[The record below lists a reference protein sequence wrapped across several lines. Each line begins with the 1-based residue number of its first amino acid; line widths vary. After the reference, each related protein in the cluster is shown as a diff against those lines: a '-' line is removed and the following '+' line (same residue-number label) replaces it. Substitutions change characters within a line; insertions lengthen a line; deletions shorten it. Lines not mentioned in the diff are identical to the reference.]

1 MLNHELQLRGRN
13 KSQVFSQNLVLNKS
27 SDFLCDCKQLKR
39 FQRQA
44 ENIKISKSN
53 GVTRCSN

>member
-1 MLNHELQLRGRN
+1 MHNRELQLRGRK
-13 KSQVFSQNLVLNKS
+13 KSQVYSQNLVLNKS

-44 ENIKISKSN
+44 ENKDIKK
-53 GVTRCSN
+53 